1 MRRLVRTIANYLP
14 QRPASSRTS
23 RRPFVRPQLEALE
36 DRSLLAT
43 GGLGSIS
50 GVVFVDANANGARDA
65 NEAAL
70 PGVPVTLTGTTAQGA
85 MVDTAATTGAN
96 GGYQFV
102 NVVAGTYQVQAGPV
116 SFLQGASGGPAGTE
130 SVILPPLASGQSLT
144 QDIGFTGLAA
154 PAVTLRMFLASTTAS
169 DFPSRPAGSGQGFVN
184 SRNNSPPFVA
194 TAIAPVRVATNAS
207 PTMIDLAGNFSDP
220 DLADSM
226 VTFHTNQGDIQV
238 QLFDKQAPRTVANFF
253 NYITSGRYDNA
264 IFHRL
269 ATNFV
274 LQGGGFTFTNDGTTT
289 TLPMIPTDPPVH
301 NEFGASNTQGT
312 LALAKVGNDPNSGT
326 DQFFFNL
333 ADNSANL
340 DNQNGG
346 FTVFGKVAGPAD
358 QAVLNFLGLTPVSDK
373 SSANSAFN
381 QMPLNNFTGVNF
393 PGDAT
398 AANFL
403 LIQNVTVDSRPEFLT
418 YSVVGNTNPSLVT
431 TSVTNERLTLSY
443 APGRT
448 GSAVIT
454 VRATDTFGATVQ
466 TSFNVTVA

>member
-1 MRRLVRTIANYLP
+1 
-14 QRPASSRTS
+14 
-23 RRPFVRPQLEALE
+23 LEALE
-36 DRSLLAT
+36 DRSLLSVAGT
-43 GGLGSIS
+43 GTVS
-50 GVVFVDANANGARDA
+50 GVVFVGAGDTPGANAAV
-65 NEAAL
+65 L
-70 PGVPVTLTGTTAQGA
+70 PGVPVTLTGTTTLGGA
-85 MVDTAATTGAN
+85 VDTPATTGAN
-96 GGYQFV
+96 GNYQFL
-102 NVVAGTYQVQAGPV
+102 NVLPGTYQVQAGPV
-116 SFLQGASGGPAGTE
+116 SFLQGAAGGTAGTE
-130 SVILPPLASGQSLT
+130 SVVLPPLAAGQSLT

-154 PAVTLRMFLASTTAS
+154 PVVTLRMFLASTTSA
-169 DFPSRPAGSGQGFVN
+169 DFPSLPAGSGQGFVN
-184 SRNNSPPFVA
+184 SRSNSPPFVA

-226 VTFHTNQGDIQV
+226 VTFHTNQGDIHV
-238 QLFDKQAPRTVANFF
+238 ELFDKQAPRTVANFF
-253 NYITSGRYDNA
+253 NYITSGRYDSS

-269 ATNFV
+269 ASNFV
-274 LQGGGFTFTNDGTTT
+274 LQGGGFTFSNDGTTT
-289 TLPMIPTDPPVH
+289 TLPMIPTDPPVQ

-333 ADNSANL
+333 ADNSSNL

-381 QMPLNNFTGVNF
+381 QMPLNNYTGTNF
-393 PGDAT
+393 PSDAT
-398 AANFL
+398 ADNFL

-418 YSVVGNTNPSLVT
+418 YSVIGNTNPSLVT
-431 TSVTNERLTLSY
+431 TSVNNERLTLSY

-466 TSFNVTVA
+466 TSFTVTVA